1 MAATMIAIID
11 YGMGNVRSLV
21 NAFEFIGEHAVVT
34 RDLALLEEA
43 DRLVLPGVG
52 AFGDAV
58 AAIRA
63 NNLTGPLTR
72 LALEVRKP
80 ILGVCLGM
88 QLFARTSREHG
99 EHAGLGWLDAEVVPL
114 DVAAPAKVPHVGWNE
129 LRFDAADWLFAGIP
143 AQQTDFYFV
152 HSFHMLCRDPADLVA
167 TTDHGGAVT
176 AVVRRGNLVA
186 AQFHPEKSQ
195 DNGLQMLR
203 NWMEHDFS
211 C

>member
-1 MAATMIAIID
+1 VAIAIVD
-11 YGMGNVRSLV
+11 YGMGNVRSLM
-21 NAFEFIGEHAVVT
+21 NAFEFVGEEAVVT
-34 RDLALLEEA
+34 RDLDELEEA

-52 AFGDAV
+52 AFGDAM

-63 NNLTGPLTR
+63 NGLQEPLTR

-88 QLFARTSREHG
+88 QLFAKTSHEHG
-99 EHAGLGWLDAEVVPL
+99 EHEGSAGSTRRWCRSRSTRP
-114 DVAAPAKVPHVGWNE
+114 
-129 LRFDAADWLFAGIP
+129 RRCRMSAGTPSTSIP
-143 AQQTDFYFV
+143 TTGCSRTFQRAQRDFYFV
-152 HSFHMLCRDPADLVA
+152 HSFHMLCHDPADLVA
-167 TTDHGGAVT
+167 TTDHGGTVT

-195 DNGLQMLR
+195 DNGLQMLQ
-203 NWMEHDFS
+203 NWMAHDFS